1 MKLKLFVYFLMTSS
15 LAFGQDIDFTAVT
28 KQLLYIDELDQRY
41 RNQIE
46 ETIARFGS
54 DSKESKALF
63 RNMKTTDS
71 LNLIQV
77 EAIINKYGWLG
88 ADKIG
93 SQANTTLFMVI
104 QHAELP
110 AQVKYLPL
118 MREAVKKG
126 NAKASSLALLEDRV
140 ALKQGK
146 KQIYG
151 SQISWNMQT
160 NESFVAP
167 LEDPDNVDRRRTEV
181 GLPTLQSYLA
191 EMDMKWDVEKY
202 KKELPAI
209 EKSFFKKKNK
219 ID

>member
-1 MKLKLFVYFLMTSS
+1 MACSI
-15 LAFGQDIDFTAVT
+15 AFGQDATFNTIT
-28 KQLLYIDELDQRY
+28 KQLLDIDELDQRY
-41 RNQIE
+41 RNQME

-63 RNMKTTDS
+63 KNMKTTDS

-77 EAIINKYGWLG
+77 EAIINKHGWLG
-88 ADKIG
+88 SDKIG

-110 AQVKYLPL
+110 AQIKYLPM

-126 NAKASSLALLEDRV
+126 NARASSLALLEDRV

-151 SQISWNMQT
+151 SQISWNMKT

-167 LEDPDNVDRRRTEV
+167 LEDPDNVDLRRAEV
-181 GLPTLQSYLA
+181 GLPNLQAYLA
-191 EMDMKWDVEKY
+191 EMDMKWDVENY

-209 EKSFFKKKNK
+209 EETFFKKKNK

>member
-1 MKLKLFVYFLMTSS
+1 MKLLLLLCGFV
-15 LAFGQDIDFTAVT
+15 AFGQDADFSDVT
-28 KQLLYIDELDQRY
+28 KQLLSIDELDQRY

-46 ETIARFGS
+46 ETISRFGS
-54 DSKESKALF
+54 DSKETKLLF
-63 RNMKTTDS
+63 KNMKTTDS

-77 EAIINKYGWLG
+77 EAIINKHGWLG
-88 ADKIG
+88 SDKIG

-104 QHAELP
+104 QHSELP
-110 AQVKYLPL
+110 DQIKYLPM

-146 KQIYG
+146 RQIYG

-160 NESFVAP
+160 DVSFVAP
-167 LEDPDNVDRRRTEV
+167 LEDPDNVDKRRAEV
-181 GLPTLQSYLA
+181 GLPSLQSYLA

-202 KKELPAI
+202 KKELPTI
-209 EKSFFKKKNK
+209 EEVFFKKTK
-219 ID
+219 IN

>member
-1 MKLKLFVYFLMTSS
+1 MKLLLLLCGFV
-15 LAFGQDIDFTAVT
+15 AFGQDADFSDVT
-28 KQLLYIDELDQRY
+28 KQLLSIDDLDQRY

-46 ETIARFGS
+46 ETISRFGS
-54 DSKESKALF
+54 DSKETKLLF
-63 RNMKTTDS
+63 KNMKTTDS

-77 EAIINKYGWLG
+77 EAIINKHGWLG
-88 ADKIG
+88 SDKIG

-104 QHAELP
+104 QHSELP
-110 AQVKYLPL
+110 DQIKYLPM

-146 KQIYG
+146 RQIYG

-160 NESFVAP
+160 DVSFVAP
-167 LEDPDNVDRRRTEV
+167 LEDPDNVDRRRAEV
-181 GLPTLQSYLA
+181 GLPSLQSYLA

-209 EKSFFKKKNK
+209 EEVFFKKTK
-219 ID
+219 IN

>member
-1 MKLKLFVYFLMTSS
+1 MKHKLFIFFFMACSI
-15 LAFGQDIDFTAVT
+15 AFGQDATFNNIT
-28 KQLLYIDELDQRY
+28 KQLLDIDELDQRY

-63 RNMKTTDS
+63 KNMKTTDS

-77 EAIINKYGWLG
+77 EAIIYKHGWLG
-88 ADKIG
+88 SDKIG

-110 AQVKYLPL
+110 AQIKYLPM

-126 NAKASSLALLEDRV
+126 NARASSLALLEDRV

-151 SQISWNMQT
+151 SQISWNMKT

-167 LEDPDNVDRRRTEV
+167 LEDPDNVDLRRAEV
-181 GLPTLQSYLA
+181 GLPNLQAYLA
-191 EMDMKWDVEKY
+191 EMDMKWDVESY

-209 EKSFFKKKNK
+209 EETFFKKKNK

>member
-1 MKLKLFVYFLMTSS
+1 MKIKLLFFFFISS
-15 LAFGQDIDFTAVT
+15 LAFGQDTTFNEIT
-28 KQLLYIDELDQRY
+28 KQLLTIDELDQRY

-54 DSKESKALF
+54 DSKESKTLF
-63 RNMKTTDS
+63 KNMKTTDS

-77 EAIINKYGWLG
+77 AAIIDKYGWLG
-88 ADKIG
+88 SDKIG

-104 QHAELP
+104 QHSELSD
-110 AQVKYLPL
+110 QIKYLPL

-146 KQIYG
+146 RQIYG

-167 LEDPDNVDRRRTEV
+167 LEDPDTVDQRRAEV
-181 GLPTLQSYLA
+181 GLPSLQTYLA
-191 EMDMKWDVEKY
+191 EMDMKWDVENY
-202 KKELPAI
+202 KKELPMI
-209 EKSFFKKKNK
+209 EKTFFKKKDK

>member
-1 MKLKLFVYFLMTSS
+1 MKLILLLWGF
-15 LAFGQDIDFTAVT
+15 LAFGQDATFNTIT
-28 KQLLYIDELDQRY
+28 KQLLDIDELDQRY
-41 RNQIE
+41 RNQME

-63 RNMKTTDS
+63 KNMKTTDS

-77 EAIINKYGWLG
+77 EAIINKHGWLG
-88 ADKIG
+88 SDKIG

-110 AQVKYLPL
+110 AQIKYLPM

-126 NAKASSLALLEDRV
+126 NARASSLALLEDRV

-151 SQISWNMQT
+151 SQISWNMKT

-167 LEDPDNVDRRRTEV
+167 LEDPDNVDLRRAEV
-181 GLPTLQSYLA
+181 GLPSLQAYLA
-191 EMDMKWDVEKY
+191 EMDMKWDVESY

-209 EKSFFKKKNK
+209 EETFFKKKNK

>member
-1 MKLKLFVYFLMTSS
+1 MKHKLFIFFFMACSI
-15 LAFGQDIDFTAVT
+15 AFGQDATFNTIT
-28 KQLLYIDELDQRY
+28 KQLLDIDELDQRY
-41 RNQIE
+41 RNQME

-63 RNMKTTDS
+63 KNMKTTDS

-77 EAIINKYGWLG
+77 EAIINKHGWLG
-88 ADKIG
+88 SDKIG

-110 AQVKYLPL
+110 AQIKYLPM

-126 NAKASSLALLEDRV
+126 NARASSLALLEDRV

-151 SQISWNMQT
+151 SQISWNMKT

-167 LEDPDNVDRRRTEV
+167 LEDPDNVDLRRAEV
-181 GLPTLQSYLA
+181 GLPNLQAYLA
-191 EMDMKWDVEKY
+191 EMDMKWDVENY

-209 EKSFFKKKNK
+209 EETFFKKKNK

>member
-1 MKLKLFVYFLMTSS
+1 MKLILLLWGF
-15 LAFGQDIDFTAVT
+15 LAFGQDATFNTIT
-28 KQLLYIDELDQRY
+28 KQLLDIDELDQRY
-41 RNQIE
+41 RNQME

-63 RNMKTTDS
+63 KNMKTTDS

-77 EAIINKYGWLG
+77 EAIIKKHGWLG
-88 ADKIG
+88 SDKIG

-110 AQVKYLPL
+110 AQVKYLPM

-126 NAKASSLALLEDRV
+126 NARSSSLALLEDRV

-151 SQISWNMQT
+151 SQISWNMKT

-167 LEDPDNVDRRRTEV
+167 LEDPDNVDLRRAEV
-181 GLPTLQSYLA
+181 GLPSLQAYLA
-191 EMDMKWDVEKY
+191 EMDMKWDVENY

-209 EKSFFKKKNK
+209 EETFFKKKNK

>member
-1 MKLKLFVYFLMTSS
+1 MKLILLLWGF
-15 LAFGQDIDFTAVT
+15 LAFGQDATFNTIT
-28 KQLLYIDELDQRY
+28 KQLLDIDELDQRY
-41 RNQIE
+41 RNQME

-63 RNMKTTDS
+63 KNMKTTDS

-77 EAIINKYGWLG
+77 EAIINKHGWLG
-88 ADKIG
+88 SDKIG

-110 AQVKYLPL
+110 AQIKYLPM

-126 NAKASSLALLEDRV
+126 NARASSLALLEDRV

-151 SQISWNMQT
+151 SQISWNMKT

-167 LEDPDNVDRRRTEV
+167 LEDPDNVDLRRAEV
-181 GLPTLQSYLA
+181 GLPSLQAYLA
-191 EMDMKWDVEKY
+191 EMDMKWDVKSY

-209 EKSFFKKKNK
+209 EETFFKKKNK

>member
-1 MKLKLFVYFLMTSS
+1 MRLKLFFLFFISTF
-15 LAFGQDIDFTAVT
+15 AFGQDTNFDEIT
-28 KQLLYIDELDQRY
+28 KQLLAIDELDQRY

-54 DSKESKALF
+54 DSKESKTLF
-63 RNMKTTDS
+63 KNMKTTDS

-77 EAIINKYGWLG
+77 AAIIDKYGWLG
-88 ADKIG
+88 SDKIG

-110 AQVKYLPL
+110 DQIKYLPL

-126 NAKASSLALLEDRV
+126 NAKANSLALLEDRV

-146 KQIYG
+146 RQIYG

-167 LEDPDNVDRRRTEV
+167 LEDPDTVDQRRAEV

-191 EMDMKWDVEKY
+191 EMDMKWDVESY

>member
-1 MKLKLFVYFLMTSS
+1 MKLILLLWGF
-15 LAFGQDIDFTAVT
+15 LAFGQDATFNDIT
-28 KQLLYIDELDQRY
+28 KQLLDIDELDQRY
-41 RNQIE
+41 RNQME

-63 RNMKTTDS
+63 KNMKTTDS

-77 EAIINKYGWLG
+77 EAIINKHGWLG
-88 ADKIG
+88 SDKIG

-110 AQVKYLPL
+110 AQIKYLPM

-126 NAKASSLALLEDRV
+126 NARASSLALLEDRV

-151 SQISWNMQT
+151 SQISWNMKT
-160 NESFVAP
+160 NEGFVAP
-167 LEDPDNVDRRRTEV
+167 LEDPDNVDLRRAEV
-181 GLPTLQSYLA
+181 GLPSLQAYLA
-191 EMDMKWDVEKY
+191 EMDMKWDVESY

-209 EKSFFKKKNK
+209 EETFFKKKNK

>member
-1 MKLKLFVYFLMTSS
+1 MKLILLLWGF
-15 LAFGQDIDFTAVT
+15 LAFGQDATFNTIT
-28 KQLLYIDELDQRY
+28 KQLLDIDELDQRY
-41 RNQIE
+41 RNQME

-63 RNMKTTDS
+63 KNMKITDS

-77 EAIINKYGWLG
+77 EAIINKHGWLG
-88 ADKIG
+88 SDKIG

-110 AQVKYLPL
+110 AQIKYLPM

-126 NAKASSLALLEDRV
+126 NARASSLALLEDRV

-151 SQISWNMQT
+151 SQISWNMKT

-167 LEDPDNVDRRRTEV
+167 LEDPDNVDLRRAEV
-181 GLPTLQSYLA
+181 GLPSLQAYLA
-191 EMDMKWDVEKY
+191 EMDMKWDVESY

-209 EKSFFKKKNK
+209 EETFFKKNK

>member
-1 MKLKLFVYFLMTSS
+1 MKLILLLWGF
-15 LAFGQDIDFTAVT
+15 LAFGQDANFNDIT
-28 KQLLYIDELDQRY
+28 KQLLDIDELDQRY
-41 RNQIE
+41 RNQME

-63 RNMKTTDS
+63 KNMKITDS

-77 EAIINKYGWLG
+77 EAIINKHGWLG
-88 ADKIG
+88 SDKIG

-110 AQVKYLPL
+110 AQIKYLPM

-126 NAKASSLALLEDRV
+126 NARASSLALLEDRV

-151 SQISWNMQT
+151 SQISWNMKT

-167 LEDPDNVDRRRTEV
+167 LEDPDNVDLRRAEV
-181 GLPTLQSYLA
+181 GLPSLQAYLA
-191 EMDMKWDVEKY
+191 EMDMKWDVENY

-209 EKSFFKKKNK
+209 EETFFKKKNK